1 MARILIVAN
10 PSNLIAFQAF
20 LVQDSGVEVLRAS
33 TGREALEILGGKSVS
48 TVVVDEVLPDWSA
61 QSFVRKLTS
70 LQPLINC
77 AMVSSLTPEDFH
89 EATEGLGIFMQ
100 LPVDPGAADAGIMLR
115 MLETI
120 KELLEL

>member
-1 MARILIVAN
+1 M
-10 PSNLIAFQAF
+10 
-20 LVQDSGVEVLRAS
+20 LRAS
-33 TGREALEILGGKSVS
+33 TGREALEILGNTAIN
-48 TVVVDEVLPDWSA
+48 TVVIDEVLPDWSA

-77 AMVSSLTPEDFH
+77 AMVSSLPPDDFH

-100 LPVDPGAADAGIMLR
+100 LPVDAGPADAGIMLR